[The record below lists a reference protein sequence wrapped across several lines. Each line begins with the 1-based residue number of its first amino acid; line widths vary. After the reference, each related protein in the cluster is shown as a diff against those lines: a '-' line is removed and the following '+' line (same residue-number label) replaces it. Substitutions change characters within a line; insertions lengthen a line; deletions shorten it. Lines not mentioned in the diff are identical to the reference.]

1 MSAVQFCLKPPPTFK
16 IDQTYYVSYKG
27 NVIDIYLQGFLIS
40 FGLIVAIGAQNI
52 YVLKKGLLKEHTF
65 LIASICFLLDAS
77 LMIFGVKGVGKILEL
92 YPSFFIYITWF
103 GIIFLI
109 LYGLLALK
117 NALNAQKMKVLAKK
131 EKNNLI
137 QAIVATLAISLL
149 NPHVYL
155 DTLMLVGSIGS
166 RFKGTDQNLFIFGA
180 TSASFI
186 WFFSLAY
193 GSRVLIPLFRKTV
206 TWRLLDIFTAFVMF
220 YVAYKF
226 FLEI

>member
-1 MSAVQFCLKPPPTFK
+1 MHY
-16 IDQTYYVSYKG
+16 ISYKG
-27 NVIDIYLQGFLIS
+27 YIIDIFLQGFLIS

-103 GIIFLI
+103 GVIFLI

-117 NALNAQKMKVLAKK
+117 NALNPQKMKISPKK
-131 EKNNLI
+131 EKNNLM
-137 QAIVATLAISLL
+137 QAIAATLAISLL

-166 RFKGTDQNLFIFGA
+166 HFKGINQNLFLFGA
-180 TSASFI
+180 VSASCI

-193 GSRVLIPLFRKTV
+193 GSRVLIPLFRKTL
-206 TWRLLDIFTAFVMF
+206 TWRLLDIFTAFIMF

>member
-1 MSAVQFCLKPPPTFK
+1 M
-16 IDQTYYVSYKG
+16 
-27 NVIDIYLQGFLIS
+27 DIFLQGFLIS

-52 YVLKKGLLKEHTF
+52 YVLKKGLLKEYTF
-65 LIASICFLLDAS
+65 LIASICFLLDS
-77 LMIFGVKGVGKILEL
+77 ILIISGVKGVGKILEL

-109 LYGLLALK
+109 SYGFLALK
-117 NALNAQKMKVLAKK
+117 NALKPQKMKISTVKDKK
-131 EKNNLI
+131 NLT
-137 QAIVATLAISLL
+137 QVIVATLAISLL

-155 DTLMLVGSIGS
+155 DTLMLIGSIGS
-166 RFKGTDQNLFIFGA
+166 QFKGFNQNTFILGA

-193 GSRVLIPLFRKTV
+193 GSRVLIPLFKKTA
-206 TWRLLDIFTAFVMF
+206 TWRLLDIFTAFIMF

-226 FLEI
+226 SLRI